1 MRILFVHNKYK
12 YRGGEDAVVQMEHG
26 LLSANGHEVEVLEF
40 DNDEIGGL
48 YSKIK
53 TGIAAIY
60 NRRSARLLAQKIKS
74 FDPDV
79 VHVHNLFFT
88 ASPAVLY
95 KAKALG
101 VPVIMTVH
109 NYRLVCANALL
120 LRNNQVC
127 ELCVNKVFP
136 LDGIRYKCYR
146 SSAMESALV
155 TSITSIH
162 KILATWKNKI
172 DQFLVVSEFMK
183 NKLQHSSLKLPENKI
198 AVVANCADDIAEN
211 AGPRSDYFLFAGRL
225 SYEKGIDILLES
237 FANLPE
243 IKLVIAG
250 DGPLKEMVQA
260 YIKSLPN
267 ISYVGLQ
274 TKEQVTSLMQ
284 QCKALV
290 FPSRWYEGMPI
301 TIIEAL
307 AAGTPVIGPSLGAIP
322 EMIQDSHNGFLFEA
336 GYAVALSGRIRYFN
350 SLSGDQAGRLSANAR
365 QTYLDKYHP
374 EIHYNALLYIYQK
387 SLSGSRSV
395 NAR

>member
-12 YRGGEDAVVQMEHG
+12 FRGGEDAVVQMEYE
-26 LLSANGHEVEVLEF
+26 LLTANGHAVDVLEF
-40 DNDEIGGL
+40 DNDEINDL

-60 NRRSARLLAQKIKS
+60 NRRSARLLEKKIKN
-74 FDPDV
+74 FNPDI

-95 KAKALG
+95 KAKKMG

-109 NYRLVCANALL
+109 NYRLICANALL
-120 LRNNQVC
+120 LRDNHVC
-127 ELCVNKVFP
+127 ELCVNKIFP

-146 SSAMESALV
+146 GSAMESALV

-183 NKLQHSSLKLPENKI
+183 NKLQHSSLQLPEHKI
-198 AVVANCADDIAEN
+198 TVVANCAADISANLEN
-211 AGPRSDYFLFAGRL
+211 RSEYFLFAGRL
-225 SYEKGIDILLES
+225 SSEKGIDILLDS
-237 FANLPE
+237 FAKLSA

-250 DGPLKEMVQA
+250 AGPLQDLVQER
-260 YIKSLPN
+260 IKNLPN
-267 ISYVGLQ
+267 ITYVGLQ
-274 TKEQVTSLMQ
+274 TKAQVTSLMKE
-284 QCKALV
+284 CKALV

-307 AAGTPVIGPSLGAIP
+307 AAGTPVIASMLGAMP
-322 EMIQDSHNGFLFEA
+322 EMIQDGHNGFLFEA
-336 GYAVALSGRIRYFN
+336 GNSVALSDRIRSFDALN
-350 SLSGDQAGRLSANAR
+350 EQAARLYYNAR

-374 EIHYNALLYIYQK
+374 GIHYATLVSIYEK
-387 SLSGSRSV
+387 NIATSRSV